1 MRVLKIWLS
10 AVGYPL
16 SAVRCPRERE
26 MVRLS
31 DVRLAWYL
39 ETYSLLTASHIKVGD
54 FSTPLRCARNDMCV
68 GFIVPPRSGGKVV
81 RSTKGGVRDLRK
93 EV

>member
-1 MRVLKIWLS
+1 MRVLEIW
-10 AVGYPL
+10 L

-39 ETYSLLTASHIKVGD
+39 ETYSPLTASHIKVGD
-54 FSTPLRCARNDMCV
+54 FSTSLRCGRNDRR
-68 GFIVPPRSGGKVV
+68 GAADW
-81 RSTKGGVRDLRK
+81 KGRFEERGL
-93 EV
+93 

>member
-1 MRVLKIWLS
+1 MRGQTADYQTVELC
-10 AVGYPL
+10 YPL
-16 SAVRCPRERE
+16 SAVRFPRERE

-54 FSTPLRCARNDMCV
+54 FSTPLRCARNDI
-68 GFIVPPRSGGKVV
+68 GEFG
-81 RSTKGGVRDLRK
+81 
-93 EV
+93 